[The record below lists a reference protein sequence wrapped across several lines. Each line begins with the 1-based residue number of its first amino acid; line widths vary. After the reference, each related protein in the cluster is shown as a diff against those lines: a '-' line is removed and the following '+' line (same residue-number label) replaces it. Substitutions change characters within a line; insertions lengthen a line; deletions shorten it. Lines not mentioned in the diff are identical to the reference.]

1 MTEAELIQGC
11 IANDRK
17 AQEQLYRQHFA
28 AMMSMSMRYTSD
40 RDLAAEIVNSG
51 MLRVFQKIQLYE
63 AKGSL
68 EGWIRRIVFHAV
80 SDHFKKEKKYVQFM
94 VFEEKEAVQMPEAV
108 SNVYYEDLIKL
119 VHRLPSM
126 TQKVFT
132 LYAIEGFSHLEIGAA
147 LNISDGTSKWHVSN
161 ARQKLKNWMQDE
173 EKEISKIMKY

>member
-1 MTEAELIQGC
+1 
-11 IANDRK
+11 
-17 AQEQLYRQHFA
+17 
-28 AMMSMSMRYTSD
+28 
-40 RDLAAEIVNSG
+40 
-51 MLRVFQKIQLYE
+51 
-63 AKGSL
+63 
-68 EGWIRRIVFHAV
+68 
-80 SDHFKKEKKYVQFM
+80 M